1 MQTDSRRRDREYM
14 TSRVSLGVAL
24 GWSAARHACLACE
37 PLPARL
43 TTLTSRGGE
52 GSEHAEVS
60 ADRPRR
66 SGGMEGRKVCAIALE
81 GKAMEWRGAADQRQA
96 ERSSCCTKGMEREEE
111 GRRRR
116 AGTLLAAKHMEPHE
130 RHCERT
136 YTAVLCCNGQPPL
149 LCSFCAPLTVRH
161 SVMRACERTPQ
172 LAGIMMRVS
181 CLVHTFLWRRVGEWR
196 TLARPHGLGR
206 LMHVAPVIYSGRP
219 SASPAFAGSI
229 RLRNPPP
236 TLTQLS
242 LSLSLSRMS

>member
-1 MQTDSRRRDREYM
+1 MAQCSRPEAGGKEQLLHERD
-14 TSRVSLGVAL
+14 
-24 GWSAARHACLACE
+24 
-37 PLPARL
+37 
-43 TTLTSRGGE
+43 GE
-52 GSEHAEVS
+52 G
-60 ADRPRR
+60 
-66 SGGMEGRKVCAIALE
+66 G
-81 GKAMEWRGAADQRQA
+81 RGAA
-96 ERSSCCTKGMEREEE
+96 EE
-111 GRRRR
+111 GRD
-116 AGTLLAAKHMEPHE
+116 AAAKHMEPHE

-136 YTAVLCCNGQPPL
+136 HTAGQPPL
-149 LCSFCAPLTVRH
+149 LCSLCAPLTVRH

-181 CLVHTFLWRRVGEWR
+181 CLVHTFLWRRVGGWR
-196 TLARPHGLGR
+196 TLGEATWLGR